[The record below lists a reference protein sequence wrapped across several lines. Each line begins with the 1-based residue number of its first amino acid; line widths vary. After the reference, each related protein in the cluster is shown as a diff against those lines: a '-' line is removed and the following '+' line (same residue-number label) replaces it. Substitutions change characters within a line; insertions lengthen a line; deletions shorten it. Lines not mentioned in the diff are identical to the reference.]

1 MPCYEVNIMS
11 VEFKAKYKEVL
22 ILALKKLGYQ
32 ARENNQGQV
41 ITNVFTFDLNRQ
53 KVEYPEGYTSAMN
66 EIKRKY
72 SEIVLEQVAK
82 KRRWVLKREAESNF
96 QLIKY

>member
-1 MPCYEVNIMS
+1 MS
-11 VEFKAKYKEVL
+11 VEFKAKYKEIL

-32 ARENNQGQV
+32 ARENNYGEV
-41 ITNVFTFDLNRQ
+41 ITNVFTFDLQRQ
-53 KVEYPEGYTSAMN
+53 KVSFPAGYTAAMN

-82 KRRWVLKREAESNF
+82 KRRWILKNKAGGNF